1 MELRLKFI
9 IAVIMTSGLITGA
22 IIGTVYLV
30 QRQGILPQN
39 IQRQLDFKPFV
50 VSSNSTVLHVNK
62 SSYKYDAS
70 QQVLSFT
77 VSSGD
82 YGLLTVSE
90 QTTPQTFIDIS
101 DYYTKLLDTLNRYS
115 VFDDSLGAVYLIQ
128 PKDQK
133 TGQTAVLNA
142 SGVLMFVRSNKDL
155 SDDQWRQVF
164 NQFVLE
170 S

>member
-1 MELRLKFI
+1 MEQRLKFV
-9 IAVIMTSGLITGA
+9 IAVILTSGLVTGA
-22 IIGTVYLV
+22 VVGTIYLV

-50 VSSNSTVLHVNK
+50 VSSNSTSLHVNK
-62 SSYKYDAS
+62 SSYKYDPS
-70 QQVLSFT
+70 QQGLSFT
-77 VSSGD
+77 ISADS

-90 QTTPQTFIDIS
+90 QTTPQAFIDIP

-115 VFDDSLGAVYLIQ
+115 VFDDSLGTVYLIH

-142 SGVLMFVRSNKDL
+142 SGVLMFVRSTKDL
-155 SDDQWRQVF
+155 SDEQWRQIF
-164 NQFVLE
+164 NQLVLQ
-170 S
+170 